1 MINNFFLTFALVLFS
16 AFLFGKLFKLIKL
29 PQLIGYLLAGLIF
42 GPTLFNFT
50 NPLLLQIG
58 SHLRRV
64 ALFIILMRSGTS
76 LKLNEL
82 KKIGL
87 TSLLLSFI
95 PATFEITAFVILGP
109 LLLNLSYLDSAVLG
123 CIIAA
128 VSPAIIVPRM
138 IKLKKAGYSKD
149 SKLPSTIMA
158 GSSLDDIFVLSVF
171 SVLLNIK
178 KNETNLVK
186 KSFDYFEIFNIPN
199 SIILAIALGIVLG
212 FLVVKFYKATTL
224 KKEFRLIILII
235 LAFALYGI
243 EEALNSIKINFAS
256 LLSLFILSI
265 YVANYDSEN
274 LRFYSK
280 NLERSWIF
288 FEAVLFSL
296 IGLITHSKFDL
307 KSTILNLKS
316 LGLIILAMLIR
327 SIGTMLCFIKSK
339 TTLKEKIFAIFAYLP
354 KATVQASLASI
365 PLQSGI
371 PSGEIMLVVGV
382 ISIIFSAPTF
392 ALILDLSYPKL
403 LKKNVAY

>member
-109 LLLNLSYLDSAVLG
+109 LLLNLSYLDSAILG

-138 IKLKKAGYSKD
+138 IKLKEAGYSKD

-212 FLVVKFYKATTL
+212 FLVVEFYKATKL

-243 EEALNSIKINFAS
+243 EEALSSIKMNFAS

-296 IGLITHSKFDL
+296 IGLITHIKFDL

-327 SIGTMLCFIKSK
+327 SIGTILCFIKSK

-403 LKKNVAY
+403 LKKM